1 MADVKSLSYEDSRF
15 DVVLDKATLDC
26 FFGANESID
35 TVHKILKE
43 YYRVLKPK
51 GMAVIISY
59 GLPEKRLPLFQ
70 HPNFNWQVRVEKV
83 MKLRQI
89 NIEEEKDGDDGPEPE
104 YHYIYVLVKVRVD
117 SSLE

>member
-1 MADVKSLSYEDSRF
+1 VKSLPYDDGRF

-26 FFGANESID
+26 YYGGNDSVD

-51 GMAVIISY
+51 GIAAIISY
-59 GLPEKRLPLFQ
+59 GLPEKRLMSFQ
-70 HPNFNWQVRVEKV
+70 HPDFNWQVRIEKV

-89 NIEEEKDGDDGPEPE
+89 NIEEEKDGDAGPEPE
-104 YHYIYVLVKVRVD
+104 YHYIYVLVKVG
-117 SSLE
+117 